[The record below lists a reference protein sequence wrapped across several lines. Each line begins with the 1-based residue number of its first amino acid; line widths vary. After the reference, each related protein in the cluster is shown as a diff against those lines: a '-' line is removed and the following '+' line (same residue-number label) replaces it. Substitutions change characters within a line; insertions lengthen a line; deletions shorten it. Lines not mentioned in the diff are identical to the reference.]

1 MPLKAEPIHAGISS
15 DDNHKAPTMTVSLDF
30 ETRSVLDLPQVGA
43 HRYAEHPTTRV
54 LCMSWSVGVGSTQ
67 LWWAGQPFPLR
78 LAEAILAGGVVQAWN
93 AAFERIIWPIMVKR
107 HGAPPVDMSKW
118 RCTMVRA
125 LLMGYP
131 GKLEHAGPTLG
142 LGKCKDAEGHRVML
156 QVSKPRKIHRP
167 GDSTYEDALV
177 YAALSGGA
185 ALPEYEVYYESDV
198 RCVAQW
204 WVDEGRLS
212 RLGSYCV
219 TDTDV
224 ERAAADVLDPLP
236 ERELQGW
243 QLDQRMNDRGFQVDM
258 DLVEAARK
266 MVKPA
271 VAVANKKLAALTNG
285 ELKSVTKHN
294 EIRAWLNVKLG
305 LEMDSIKK
313 DVLTILL
320 AEMPMDDTVRAV
332 IKLRLAAAK
341 TSVAKLNAL
350 VRGTQADGRL
360 RGGLQ
365 YAGAGRTNRWA
376 GRRFQP
382 HNIPRPPKWAI
393 QAVPYVQD
401 ERIEWLD
408 ILFDTPLEVISAILR
423 SCITAGEGNELTVAD
438 YNAIE
443 ARIVAWL
450 SGAKKML
457 AAYRNGEDPYR
468 IMAAVVFGINDWRTI
483 SKESFER
490 LLGKKII
497 LGCGFGMG
505 HKRFWESCREG
516 DLFIEK
522 DLAKRSVEAYR
533 ADNPEVPAAWAELQ
547 AAAIQAVRDPGLWVP
562 CLEDKI
568 HFYMDGYYLRMR
580 LPSGRLLS
588 YTAPRLVD
596 TETPW
601 GAPSVDLV
609 FWGWNGQKNRMEW
622 QKLYGGRIMENAG
635 QAIARDVML
644 DAMLRLDAQGW
655 WLILTVHD
663 EILSDNP
670 KGTKT
675 LTAMIETMV
684 YEEPWHTGLPLEAEG
699 WQGHNYRK

>member
-1 MPLKAEPIHAGISS
+1 
-15 DDNHKAPTMTVSLDF
+15 MTVSIDF
-30 ETRSVLDLPQVGA
+30 ETRSVIDLPQAGG
-43 HRYAEHPTTRV
+43 HRYAEHPSTRV

-67 LWWAGQPFPLR
+67 LWWAGQPFPQR
-78 LAEAILAGGVVQAWN
+78 LGEAILAGDVVQAWN
-93 AAFERIIWPIMVKR
+93 AAFERVIWPIMVRR
-107 HGAPPVDMSKW
+107 HGAPEVKLEQW

-131 GKLEHAGPTLG
+131 GKLENAGPTLG
-142 LGKCKDAEGHRVML
+142 LGVCKDAAGHRVML
-156 QVSKPRKIHRP
+156 QVSKPRKVHRP
-167 GDSTYEDALV
+167 GDGTYEDALT
-177 YAALSGGA
+177 YAALAGGA
-185 ALPEYEVYYESDV
+185 ALPEYEIFFEDDV

-204 WVDEGRLS
+204 WVDEERLS
-212 RLGSYCV
+212 KLGAYCV

-224 ERAAADVLDPLP
+224 ERAAADVLDPMP
-236 ERELQGW
+236 ERELRGW

-258 DLVEAARK
+258 ELVESARK

-271 VAVANKKLAALTNG
+271 TKVANKKLTELTNG
-285 ELKSVTKHN
+285 ELKSVTKPN
-294 EIRAWLNVKLG
+294 EIRDWINRKLG
-305 LEMDSIKK
+305 LELDSIKK

-320 AEMPMDDTVRAV
+320 AEMPMDGVVRDV

-393 QAVPYVQD
+393 QAVPFVHD
-401 ERIEWLD
+401 NRIEWLD

-423 SCITAGEGNELTVAD
+423 SCIIAAPGNELTVAD

-443 ARIVAWL
+443 ARIVAWV
-450 SGAKKML
+450 SGAQKML
-457 AAYRNGEDPYR
+457 TAYRNKEDPYR
-468 IMAAVVFGINDWRTI
+468 IMAAAVFGIADWRTI
-483 SKESFER
+483 DKESFER
-490 LLGKKII
+490 MLGKKII

-505 HKRFWESCREG
+505 DKRFWESCREG
-516 DLFIEK
+516 DLFIERE
-522 DLAKRSVEAYR
+522 LAKRSVEAYR
-533 ADNPEVPAAWAELQ
+533 SDNPEVPAAWKALER
-547 AAAIQAVRDPGLWVP
+547 AAIQAVQDPGVWVA
-562 CLEDKI
+562 CLEGKV
-568 HFYMDGYYLRMR
+568 HFFMDGYYLRMR

-588 YTAPRLVD
+588 YLSPRLLD
-596 TETPW
+596 AETPW
-601 GAPSVDLV
+601 GTPTLKLM

-622 QKLYGGRIMENAG
+622 QNLYGGRIMENLC

-644 DAMLRLDAQGW
+644 DAMLRLDERNW
-655 WLILTVHD
+655 SLILTVHD

-670 KGTKT
+670 IGVKQLPDMLDTMT
-675 LTAMIETMV
+675 L
-684 YEEPWHTGLPLEAEG
+684 EEPWHAGLPLAAEG
-699 WQGHNYRK
+699 WQGHHYRK